1 MVADGPRREIIITG
15 QHTKSNT
22 LLFDHDLLNYMEPIF
37 LPLCSLAIAQIPL
50 WVSISLFY
58 TMKLCTATAIRNGQG
73 LTPKSCFLD
82 RGAGQPLQLGRNFQF
97 FPAGKR

>member
-37 LPLCSLAIAQIPL
+37 LPLCS
-50 WVSISLFY
+50 
-58 TMKLCTATAIRNGQG
+58 TAIVLLNYVSTNQEII
-73 LTPKSCFLD
+73 FEI
-82 RGAGQPLQLGRNFQF
+82 
-97 FPAGKR
+97 